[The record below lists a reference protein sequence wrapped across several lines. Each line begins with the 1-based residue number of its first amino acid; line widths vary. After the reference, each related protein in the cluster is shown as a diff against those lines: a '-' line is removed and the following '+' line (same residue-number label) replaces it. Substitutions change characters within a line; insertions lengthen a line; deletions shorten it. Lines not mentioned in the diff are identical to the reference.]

1 MSSAAATSSKLA
13 ALLAKDVRGILRDR
27 LLVFLV
33 GYGLLIA
40 AVLRGVIPFVP
51 VDDLFL
57 LVAPAAPFIGTLLVG
72 TVLGFALVDER
83 EAGTWLLLR
92 VLPLSEGSLGAYLLG
107 VTTATALVSGAACA
121 AIYGQPVER
130 PLLHAAALL
139 TTALSAPAMA
149 FFLGG
154 LASNKIEAMA
164 LGKLSNLPVSAP
176 LLAFVLPAPWHLALA
191 WSPFYWLYLA
201 LLRSSA
207 PDAVLDDL
215 PLAWPAVPDAMLV
228 IIPALILLAA
238 SAVFARRFRRV
249 AS

>member
-1 MSSAAATSSKLA
+1 MSEAVATSSKLA
-13 ALLAKDVRGILRDR
+13 ALLAKDARGILRDR
-27 LLVFLV
+27 LLIFLV
-33 GYGLLIA
+33 GYGLLLA
-40 AVLRGVIPFVP
+40 AVLRVVIPWIP
-51 VDDLFL
+51 VENLPL

-92 VLPLSEGSLGAYLLG
+92 VLPLSEASLGAYLLG

-130 PLLHAAALL
+130 PALYAAALL
-139 TTALSAPAMA
+139 TTALGAPAMA
-149 FFLGG
+149 FFLGS

-164 LGKLSNLPVSAP
+164 LGKLSNIPVSAP

-207 PDAVLDDL
+207 PEHVLATV
-215 PLAWPAVPDAMLV
+215 PLTWPAVPDAALV
-228 IIPALILLAA
+228 AIPALLLLAA
-238 SAVFARRFRRV
+238 SALLARRFRRV